1 MCFINHDKV
10 RSATS
15 RPEVLLHKTL
25 AHSEDKYHLYFE
37 RIRTAV
43 TLGAKPTRPKG
54 NLRKADNYTE
64 ILSLKVGPRMN
75 FLEILS
81 FSTKCEE
88 TRSSFHRLL
97 LRLALV
103 PA

>member
-1 MCFINHDKV
+1 M
-10 RSATS
+10 RSVTS
-15 RPEVLLHKTL
+15 RPEALLHKTL
-25 AHSEDKYHLYFE
+25 AHSEDKYRLYFK
-37 RIRTAV
+37 RIRAAV
-43 TLGAKPTRPKG
+43 TLGAKPTRQKG

-88 TRSSFHRLL
+88 MRSSFQRLL
-97 LRLALV
+97 LRLGLV